1 MRLAVASGGRTVR
14 GLPSHKLYSR
24 HVGAEGLQGRQL
36 RPDLAGHA
44 ADELRR
50 RHEDACKV
58 ACCPALPFG
67 QGCPIRPLASCHW
80 ATRITDRA
88 AGLQGAKQGL
98 HGKLCR
104 EV

>member
-1 MRLAVASGGRTVR
+1 MQ
-14 GLPSHKLYSR
+14 GLLGYKRYCW
-24 HVGAEGLQGRQL
+24 HVGAKGLQRRQL

-44 ADELRR
+44 TDELRR

-58 ACCPALPFG
+58 ARCPALPAG
-67 QGCPIRPLASCHW
+67 QGCPIGALARCRC
-80 ATRITDRA
+80 AGCIAGRA